1 MTRRIAVLL
10 MLLFSYFLLYTSL
23 YALEDLS
30 SGSED
35 EGAPII
41 SSDAAAQ
48 GGTSSVA
55 EPDELEMA
63 DASKPSMV
71 SPNATGDMQM
81 TIVDQNG
88 NLKMVPVKPNGQ
100 SGQSASTSTSSGAHS
115 HTMQSSTPP
124 ATDSSVAVMRAP
136 STSNKPVPAPG
147 NNSNMSTVP
156 VPPAS
161 ESGVAAKPMPSP

>member
-10 MLLFSYFLLYTSL
+10 MLLFSSFLLYTSL
-23 YALEDLS
+23 YALEDPPADAQ
-30 SGSED
+30 E

-48 GGTSSVA
+48 GGASGAA

-63 DASKPSMV
+63 DASKPGMV

-88 NLKMVPVKPNGQ
+88 NLKMVPAKPNGQ
-100 SGQSASTSTSSGAHS
+100 SGQAGSPPPAAGAHS
-115 HTMQSSTPP
+115 HTMQPPVPP
-124 ATDSSVAVMRAP
+124 ATDSSIATMRAP
-136 STSNKPVPAPG
+136 STSNKPVPPAG
-147 NNSNMSTVP
+147 NNSSMAAVP
-156 VPPAS
+156 APPAGD
-161 ESGVAAKPMPSP
+161 SGVAAKPVPSP